1 MTDIIEAPV
10 DQATD
15 AENLRIA
22 VCPECDRRGLISRL
36 TGRCATDGF
45 DRRRLIR
52 CLQLSVRRS
61 VRAERTAEFRAGH
74 VRRHKK
80 WEAA

>member
-1 MTDIIEAPV
+1 MNEIIEAPV
-10 DQATD
+10 DEPTGL
-15 AENLRIA
+15 ESCRIA
-22 VCPECDRRGLISRL
+22 VCPECDRRGLISER

-45 DRRRLIR
+45 DRRRLIH

-80 WEAA
+80 WVTA